1 MKRLILLSVMVAT
14 LPPYA
19 ISAEDISP
27 NLFRESPVLSW
38 VILFIQQCRMLVTAC
53 RGTGSQTQILFG
65 LTVLRKQLPECHS
78 ALDLLASMLWALN
91 QQCWRKGKRIRLGGF
106 PWNVN
111 ASQVRP

>member
-1 MKRLILLSVMVAT
+1 MFASGTDSNETINTVICYLLWLRRSRLT
-14 LPPYA
+14 LYPLKIFP
-19 ISAEDISP
+19 P

-91 QQCWRKGKRIRLGGF
+91 QQCWRKGKK
-106 PWNVN
+106 N
-111 ASQVRP
+111 

>member
-19 ISAEDISP
+19 ISAEDVSP
-27 NLFRESPVLSW
+27 ESLSESPVLSW

-53 RGTGSQTQILFG
+53 CGTGSQTQILFG
-65 LTVLRKQLPECHS
+65 LTVLRKQLPGHS

-91 QQCWRKGKRIRLGGF
+91 QQCWRKGK
-106 PWNVN
+106 N
-111 ASQVRP
+111 

>member
-1 MKRLILLSVMVAT
+1 LGDFV
-14 LPPYA
+14 Y
-19 ISAEDISP
+19 SAMPDAGHG
-27 NLFRESPVLSW
+27 LSW
-38 VILFIQQCRMLVTAC
+38 DWQSNSDIVWADGVT
-53 RGTGSQTQILFG
+53 QTASG
-65 LTVLRKQLPECHS
+65 MSS